1 MAFLALLLVG
11 ASIAC
16 AVMSM
21 RGLAVLVFGAAVG
34 LWLLPNLV
42 GGGGGGMPDGFAM
55 AAELR
60 PAPTA
65 EFKTPAGKRLTL
77 ADFKGRVVLLN
88 LWATWCGPCRSEM
101 PSLDRLQA
109 MHRDDGLAV
118 ITVSI
123 DDGGST
129 AVRRFFDQSGIRS
142 LSPYLDANGKTSSAL
157 GARSIPTTLLID
169 RTGNVIG
176 SLIGAIQWDS
186 PEALALIERSLAAD
200 NSPSG

>member
-1 MAFLALLLVG
+1 MGILALLLVG

-21 RGLAVLVFGAAVG
+21 RGLAALVFAAAAG
-34 LWLLPNLV
+34 LWLLPSFL
-42 GGGGGGMPDGFAM
+42 GGGAGGAPAGFAM
-55 AAELR
+55 AAESR

-77 ADFKGRVVLLN
+77 ADFRGRVVLLN

-118 ITVSI
+118 VTVSI
-123 DDGGST
+123 DREGSV

-176 SLIGAIQWDS
+176 SLIGAIEWDS
-186 PEALALIERSLAAD
+186 PEALALIERSLAAES
-200 NSPSG
+200 SPSG